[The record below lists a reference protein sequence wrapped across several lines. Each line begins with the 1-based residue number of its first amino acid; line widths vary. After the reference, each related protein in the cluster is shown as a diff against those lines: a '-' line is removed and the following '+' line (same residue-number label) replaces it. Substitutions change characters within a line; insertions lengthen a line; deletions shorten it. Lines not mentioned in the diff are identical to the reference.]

1 VLATYGLTETG
12 GGIAYEGRPL
22 DGVEVRTAADGELE
36 VRGPMLLRAYR
47 DGRDPK
53 SGEGW
58 LPTGDLGAVRAGMI
72 EVHGRRGDLII
83 TGGEN
88 VWPAAVERVLLDHP
102 AVSEVAVMG
111 RPDPEWGQRVVAVV
125 VPTDPVAPPDL
136 AALRAH
142 AKDHLHP
149 HAAPT
154 VLELVDALPRT
165 ALGKVRRSALT
176 RDDQDQVGP

>member
-1 VLATYGLTETG
+1 
-12 GGIAYEGRPL
+12 
-22 DGVEVRTAADGELE
+22 
-36 VRGPMLLRAYR
+36 MLLRAYR
-47 DGRDPK
+47 DGRDPR
-53 SGEGW
+53 SVDGW
-58 LPTGDLGAVRAGMI
+58 LPTGDLGAVRAGII

-102 AVSEVAVMG
+102 AVADVAVVG

-125 VPTDPVAPPDL
+125 VPADAAAPPDL

-142 AKDHLHP
+142 TKDHLHP

-165 ALGKVRRSALT
+165 TLGKVRRSALT
-176 RDDQDQVGP
+176 QG